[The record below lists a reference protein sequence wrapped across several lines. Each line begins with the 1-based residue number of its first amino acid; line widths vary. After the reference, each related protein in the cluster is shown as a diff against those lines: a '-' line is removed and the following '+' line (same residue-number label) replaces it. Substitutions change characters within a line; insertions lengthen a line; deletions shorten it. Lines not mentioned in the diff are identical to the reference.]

1 MSNPAKQICGRATH
15 LSARR
20 TAVSLLW
27 VALAAALPIPA
38 ALAAE
43 EMELPSP
50 SMSAC
55 KYSSLRFSHI
65 DDIFDGCSKDD
76 DATADDI
83 GTDAHQ
89 GGGGTTGS
97 SSNDEFSERMSDS
110 YQRAAWEQT
119 IMHGWE
125 MAEKIESGE
134 SSWSSVQVDS
144 VGSNS
149 VFVIGDHEYRD
160 SEDEKPKPLSA
171 ISAAYPFL
179 VCSRTDDDSSGY
191 DNLHEILPLL
201 GAVTSSVGVLSNRPR
216 ESCFIVST
224 TAAAARQVAVSRKDL
239 TVLPLTDVM
248 KLDAGIIEDVC
259 LDARWTVPLAP
270 SNGGSKD
277 DASTWERKIRVGLR
291 PGLGGTTEQV
301 KELANSMVQEIQQMA
316 KEGNRRRQLLE
327 NDAESTE
334 QSAPKEHYDTF
345 SSSVADTFSVTA
357 PTMITKVFGRA
368 LAETEE
374 VPAHVSYWSRAL
386 AEGIE
391 SDAGC
396 SEMFEALSVEARI
409 ANTGFDLLL
418 NPLKG
423 KNFASDEASSASNAA
438 CVCSL
443 IAALSIHPN
452 TLEISANRP
461 IKLHNQ
467 LAQHIV
473 QSGRPKETPFFEV
486 GLTGK
491 NQIVS
496 VSDTGLSTSHCYFRN
511 SENANDRG
519 NIFNGVSFALSL

>member
-1 MSNPAKQICGRATH
+1 MSKPVNQICARATH

-76 DATADDI
+76 DGGGATTGDI

-89 GGGGTTGS
+89 GGGGTT

-119 IMHGWE
+119 IMHGWD

-134 SSWSSVQVDS
+134 SPWSSVQVDS

-160 SEDEKPKPLSA
+160 SEDDKPKPLSA

-179 VCSRTDDDSSGY
+179 VCSRTDNDSSGY
-191 DNLHEILPLL
+191 DNLHEVLPLL
-201 GAVTSSVGVLSNRPR
+201 GAVTSSVSVLSNRPR

-224 TAAAARQVAVSRKDL
+224 TAAAARAVAVSRKDL

-259 LDARWTVPLAP
+259 LDDRWTVPLAP

-277 DASTWERKIRVGLR
+277 DVSTWERKIRVGLR

-316 KEGNRRRQLLE
+316 KEGNRRRQLLG

-334 QSAPKEHYDTF
+334 QSVPKEHSDTF
-345 SSSVADTFSVTA
+345 RSSVADAFSVTA
-357 PTMITKVFGRA
+357 PTMITKIFGRA
-368 LAETEE
+368 LAEKEE

-396 SEMFEALSVEARI
+396 SEMFEALSVEVRI
-409 ANTGFDLLL
+409 GNTGFDLLL

-423 KNFASDEASSASNAA
+423 ENFASDEASSASNAA

-473 QSGRPKETPFFEV
+473 QSGRPKERPSSRWA
-486 GLTGK
+486 LPGK
-491 NQIVS
+491 TKLS
-496 VSDTGLSTSHCYFRN
+496 VFPIRVCQQVTVISATAKMPTIEATFSMG
-511 SENANDRG
+511 
-519 NIFNGVSFALSL
+519 